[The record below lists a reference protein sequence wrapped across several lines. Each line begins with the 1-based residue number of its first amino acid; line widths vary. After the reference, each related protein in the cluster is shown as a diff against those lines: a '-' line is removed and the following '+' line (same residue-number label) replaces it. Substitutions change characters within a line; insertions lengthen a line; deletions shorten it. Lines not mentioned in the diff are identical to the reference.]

1 MNLWR
6 LEWLRL
12 WRTKRWIALVGVYLF
27 FGFLGP
33 LSARYL
39 NEILARTAQLQQGAV
54 IKLPPPTPADG
65 IAQYVGNAAQLGIL
79 VVVVVAAG
87 AFVMKPEMATF
98 LRTRVQ
104 GIARLLVPRY
114 VVSVAAATG
123 AFLLG
128 TGAAW
133 YETSVLLGGLPVGRM
148 FAGIGYGILALLFV
162 VSVVAAVSSRS
173 KNTLGTV
180 LISIVALLLLPLI
193 GLIHGMAKWVP
204 TSLISAMSDLA
215 RDASVGD
222 FTKTA
227 IVTVVVTAGLL
238 WFAAWG
244 HAHREV

>member
-12 WRTKRWIALVGVYLF
+12 WRTKRWIVLVGVYLF
-27 FGFLGP
+27 FGFVGP

-39 NEILARTAQLQQGAV
+39 NEILARTAQLQEGAV

-65 IAQYVGNAAQLGIL
+65 IAQYVGNIAQLGIL
-79 VVVVVAAG
+79 VVVVVTAG

-98 LRTRVQ
+98 LRTRVD
-104 GIARLLVPRY
+104 GMARLLAPRY
-114 VVSVAAATG
+114 VVSVVAATG

-133 YETSVLLGGLPVGRM
+133 YETGVLLGGLPAGGM
-148 FAGIGYGILALLFV
+148 FAGIGYGVLALLFV
-162 VSVVAAVSSRS
+162 VSVVAGVSSRS

-180 LISIVALLLLPLI
+180 LISIVVLLLLPLV
-193 GLIHGMAKWVP
+193 GLIRGVAEWVP

-215 RDASVGD
+215 RDASPGD
-222 FTKTA
+222 FTKAA
-227 IVTVVVTAGLL
+227 IVTVLLTVGLL
-238 WFAAWG
+238 WFAVWG